1 MQMNISSHI
10 NRIFLLLP
18 CLLTVFTIIAQT
30 NHAIS
35 QKHPATPSTV
45 YIADGYMDKLSYL
58 PGDTATVYISA
69 AIFANPYLVYLY
81 SVNDEKVDSVE
92 TIIFSQGVTTPK
104 PWMNGFGYQPTFQ
117 YVIPTLPSGV
127 YYWDQSRK
135 IFFIVKDP
143 LKNRDITIVYQTNT
157 EAAYNNSGGKSLYDF
172 NSHISPTDTLR
183 SYVVSFQRPLSEW
196 IIVNVRSYCEAFLQW
211 FWKLGYSVQMISDLD
226 LEHYDEIEN
235 SKILIVPGHSEYWSR
250 QARLN
255 FDQFV
260 NSGKDAM
267 VLSGNTMW
275 WQVRYKSNNTKLIC
289 YKDAAKDTNPDP
301 LLQTINWP
309 DPLLNYPVLN
319 SIGAD
324 FVHGAYGMKPVHGW
338 YGYKVTRPGSPLLE
352 GTNLQLNDTIA
363 CQSQEYDGTIW
374 ADTTGNNFIADTSA
388 LGFCKLELIGY
399 DEGKSIYGYGP
410 QKSFGTFVAFQKTMA
425 SGKIINT
432 GFTNWCSKN
441 GQEGAIGGFG
451 GKDSLIIKQ
460 ITLNMVNKLLAG
472 DPVFTTPVTP
482 CTLSAEETPAEPASD
497 ISIYPN
503 PSDGRFTV
511 VFEHQPE
518 QHQVEIFN
526 IFGKPILKSTLIGKE
541 HSIDISGQPGGV
553 YLLMISDGRKR
564 VFRKMVVVG

>member
-1 MQMNISSHI
+1 
-10 NRIFLLLP
+10 
-18 CLLTVFTIIAQT
+18 
-30 NHAIS
+30 
-35 QKHPATPSTV
+35 
-45 YIADGYMDKLSYL
+45 
-58 PGDTATVYISA
+58 
-69 AIFANPYLVYLY
+69 
-81 SVNDEKVDSVE
+81 
-92 TIIFSQGVTTPK
+92 
-104 PWMNGFGYQPTFQ
+104 
-117 YVIPTLPSGV
+117 
-127 YYWDQSRK
+127 
-135 IFFIVKDP
+135 
-143 LKNRDITIVYQTNT
+143 
-157 EAAYNNSGGKSLYDF
+157 
-172 NSHISPTDTLR
+172 
-183 SYVVSFQRPLSEW
+183 
-196 IIVNVRSYCEAFLQW
+196 
-211 FWKLGYSVQMISDLD
+211 MISDLD